1 MPKQLY
7 MEERRR
13 HIIERLQDLGRVSV
27 NELSEWLDV
36 SAVTIRQDLRALEQE
51 NLLDRTHGG
60 AVLRRD
66 TTGGSDLS
74 FEVRNRVN
82 HSAKDNLARKA
93 ASLVESGYS
102 IALDASTTCF
112 RMLPYLKKL
121 ERLIIVTNSLMIAQN
136 CLDSP
141 HIEVFMPGGKLRRDS
156 ISLVGKPEELPDIN
170 LNCGFF
176 GANGISKTAGITE
189 SSRAEVEIK
198 QAIMYHCLQVYFVL
212 DATKWGRISPFTLA
226 AVGDLATTEPYSVI
240 TSKQAPV
247 DEVREFQKHGVRFML
262 VGDA

>member
-1 MPKQLY
+1 
-7 MEERRR
+7 
-13 HIIERLQDLGRVSV
+13 
-27 NELSEWLDV
+27 
-36 SAVTIRQDLRALEQE
+36 
-51 NLLDRTHGG
+51 
-60 AVLRRD
+60 AVLKKD
-66 TTGGSDLS
+66 TGGGSDLS

-82 HSAKDNLARKA
+82 HSEKDALAQKA

-112 RMLPYLKKL
+112 RMLPYLKQL
-121 ERLIIVTNSLMIAQN
+121 DRLIIVTNSLMIAQN

-156 ISLVGKPEELPDIN
+156 VSLVGRPEELPNIN

-176 GANGISKTAGITE
+176 SANGISRTAGLTE

-198 QAIMYHCLQVYFVL
+198 QAIMENCLSVYFVV
-212 DATKWGRISPFTLA
+212 DNTKWGRVSPFTLA
-226 AVGDLATTEPYSVI
+226 TPTDIGADRYNVI
-240 TSKQAPV
+240 TGKSAPV
-247 DEVREFQKHGVRFML
+247 EEVLAYQKHNIRFVL